1 MAGHHLSVD
10 SRIAALLP
18 RGGVLVDLGCGSGT
32 ALDALCGFY
41 EHAIGLDVS
50 TARLE
55 ERIRPIQGW
64 RFVEADLNRPFPLP
78 SEHAR
83 AVLANQ
89 VIEHVTDPYHFVS
102 EARRILLPGGILVLA
117 TPNIRYLRH
126 LARLVVMG
134 RGPSTG
140 NGEVIDGPWDDG
152 HLHYFTH
159 ADLRNLLVRCGFRH
173 IRAQALVD
181 LKGGS
186 LNRRLLDSVAT
197 VGVVREFMSGNALVV
212 ATK

>member
-1 MAGHHLSVD
+1 MSID
-10 SRIAALLP
+10 SRIADLLP
-18 RGGVLVDLGCGSGT
+18 RGGVLVDLGCGDGA
-32 ALDALCGFY
+32 ALDALSGFFD
-41 EHAIGLDVS
+41 EAVGLDVS

-55 ERIRPIQGW
+55 KRARPVRGW
-64 RFVEADLNRPFPLP
+64 RFIEADLNGPFPVP
-78 SEHAR
+78 SAHAN

-89 VIEHVTDPYHFVS
+89 VIEHVADPDHFIS
-102 EARRILLPGGILVLA
+102 ETHRILRPGGVLVLT

-134 RGPSTG
+134 RGPRTS
-140 NGEVIDGPWDDG
+140 NGEQIDGPWDDG

-159 ADLRNLLVRCGFRH
+159 TDLLQLFVRGGFRH
-173 IRAQALVD
+173 IRSQALVD

-186 LNRRLLDSVAT
+186 RTRRLLDCVAG
-197 VGVVREFMSGNALVV
+197 VGIVREFMSGNALVA